1 MSQNNLPSPETAGLA
16 QQQATGP
23 ETDATTT
30 PEAVYARYA
39 AEAAALRA
47 QGREAQYRGPSQP
60 GYVSTEALLFM
71 DDVTART
78 ARRLLARGFFID
90 VGRFAG
96 RSDGAFPPARVDARL
111 GVALNIANASRPPFR
126 ILRFDPAGDEAF
138 RRKLWRLAGLR
149 MMNEAGSGGD
159 KHGKEKDDDDG
170 KHKDDGENKVDN
182 GKDPRPYERK
192 RFRHG
197 DLIFWFTPTDD
208 FWNLCDGIFDTRPDI
223 VKREAASRKASWHM
237 KNDSIVYVD

>member
-1 MSQNNLPSPETAGLA
+1 MSQNNLP
-16 QQQATGP
+16 GP
-23 ETDATTT
+23 DTDAALTTTTT

-78 ARRLLARGFFID
+78 ARRLLARGFAVD

-96 RSDGAFPPARVDARL
+96 RSGGAFPPARVDARL
-111 GVALNIANASRPPFR
+111 GVALNLANASRPPFR

-138 RRKLWRLAGLR
+138 RRKMCRLAGLR
-149 MMNEAGSGGD
+149 TDEAGSSGEDGAGG
-159 KHGKEKDDDDG
+159 GKDGPEKDEDADG
-170 KHKDDGENKVDN
+170 KDKGRN
-182 GKDPRPYERK
+182 GKDARPYERK

-208 FWNLCDGIFDTRPDI
+208 FWTLCDGIFDTRPDI

-237 KNDSIVYVD
+237 NNDSIVYVD